1 MPSRCF
7 DSVGWASGSG
17 ISILA
22 CENTSTTPTISN
34 NFLTGTTIRD
44 HQLTEINM
52 AVATQLACGCPTLMN
67 ILQSQNKH
75 RKEQQKQGPEIVPLV
90 LASIGKIAYLRCAE
104 SALHKNNK
112 AAAD

>member
-1 MPSRCF
+1 
-7 DSVGWASGSG
+7 
-17 ISILA
+17 
-22 CENTSTTPTISN
+22 
-34 NFLTGTTIRD
+34 
-44 HQLTEINM
+44 M
-52 AVATQLACGCPTLMN
+52 AVAMQLACGCPTLMN

-75 RKEQQKQGPEIVPLV
+75 RKEQRGPEIVPLV